1 MKLQRFANE
10 TTKRVFINLW
20 VNRIFCCALNCKF
33 LNLIRIKDN
42 SNHIQIVFFNVN
54 LDHSNAKI

>member
-1 MKLQRFANE
+1 MKLQRFANA
-10 TTKRVFINLW
+10 TTKRVLINLW
-20 VNRIFCCALNCKF
+20 VYRIFCCALNCKF

-42 SNHIQIVFFNVN
+42 SNHIQIFFFNVN